1 MAPLMEANWLAL
13 ETPCGG
19 TSVTRGDKG
28 GRDEDYL
35 SGEVGGTALR
45 DLQDD
50 GGLRIAGSLERS
62 NNG

>member
-1 MAPLMEANWLAL
+1 MAL